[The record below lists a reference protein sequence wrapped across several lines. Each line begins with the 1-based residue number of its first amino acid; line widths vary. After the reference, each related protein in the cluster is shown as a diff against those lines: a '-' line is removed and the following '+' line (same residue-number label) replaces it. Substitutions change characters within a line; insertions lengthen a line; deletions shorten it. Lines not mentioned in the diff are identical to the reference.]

1 MRLPVPGLCVK
12 LAVTIQYIYKTEMRV
27 VLIFLSSIQRE
38 KKEQKRKPIA
48 VFSCTD
54 FGSFALDQ
62 KEKMSLLDFIY
73 DLVPLTF
80 CEHIKKNNH
89 EAKSWQVTHWSYSFV
104 DPFVPCECTSFIAWF
119 WCLANGF
126 IFKGENLWQKRQ
138 TWRTR
143 TSAVSSFWN
152 SIAILHKYKPPK
164 FLLVYLVTPVLTAD
178 NW

>member
-1 MRLPVPGLCVK
+1 MMRLPVPRLCVK

-27 VLIFLSSIQRE
+27 VLIFLSSIQLE

-54 FGSFALDQ
+54 FGSCALDQ

-89 EAKSWQVTHWSYSFV
+89 EAKS
-104 DPFVPCECTSFIAWF
+104 
-119 WCLANGF
+119 
-126 IFKGENLWQKRQ
+126 
-138 TWRTR
+138 
-143 TSAVSSFWN
+143 
-152 SIAILHKYKPPK
+152 
-164 FLLVYLVTPVLTAD
+164 
-178 NW
+178 